1 MAHVN
6 RIMMIVVLLV
16 AIVVCG
22 LVIRKMDTEVT
33 QTSSQVMMLEMQVTD
48 LQKTMQS
55 FQTSSTQEIDALNAD
70 ITTLETL
77 VNDLGL
83 QVAN

>member
-1 MAHVN
+1 
-6 RIMMIVVLLV
+6 MIVVLLI

-22 LVIRKMDTEVT
+22 LVIRSMDAQLNETSWQVMLLEAEVEGIKKTMQAT
-33 QTSSQVMMLEMQVTD
+33 QTSHN
-48 LQKTMQS
+48 
-55 FQTSSTQEIDALNAD
+55 QEIDALNSD
-70 ITTLETL
+70 VTVLETL